1 MLLLLQVY
9 NWRAL
14 HHDCHSALLQE
25 LKNALG
31 LLRMA
36 NNASNRE
43 VKKAGIKMHVLITAF
58 TTGLGRLPLKMQG
71 PEGLGAMQK

>member
-1 MLLLLQVY
+1 
-9 NWRAL
+9 
-14 HHDCHSALLQE
+14 
-25 LKNALG
+25 
-31 LLRMA
+31 MA